1 MARPHY
7 VPAMKTNSLIAMIL
21 AAFVLALFAAG
32 CATKPKADWNARV
45 GNYTY
50 DQAVVELGP
59 PDRQS
64 TLSDG
69 RKVAEWVT
77 GRTGGS
83 GMSIGFGSFGSH
95 TGVGVSQSIGSGGY
109 EKVLRLTFDT
119 EGKLTEWKRN

>member
-1 MARPHY
+1 
-7 VPAMKTNSLIAMIL
+7 MKTNSLLTGMLVALM
-21 AAFVLALFAAG
+21 FALFATG
-32 CATKPKADWNARV
+32 CATKPKTDWNARV

-77 GRTGGS
+77 GHSGGS
-83 GMSIGFGSFGSH
+83 GLSLGFGSFTGH

-109 EKVLRLTFDT
+109 EKVMRLTFDT
-119 EGKLTEWKRN
+119 AGKLTEWKRN

>member
-1 MARPHY
+1 MF
-7 VPAMKTNSLIAMIL
+7 L
-21 AAFVLALFAAG
+21 AAFVLALCATG

-45 GNYTY
+45 GNYNF

-59 PDRQS
+59 PERQS

-77 GRTGGS
+77 GHSGGS
-83 GMSIGFGSFGSH
+83 GLSLGFGGYGSH

-109 EKVLRLTFDT
+109 EKILRLTFDT
-119 EGKLTEWKRN
+119 DGKLTEWKRN

>member
-1 MARPHY
+1 
-7 VPAMKTNSLIAMIL
+7 MKTNSLIATFL
-21 AAFVLALFAAG
+21 TAFVLALFAPG
-32 CATKPKADWNARV
+32 CATKPKTDWNARV

-50 DQAVVELGP
+50 DQAVVEMGP

-77 GRTGGS
+77 GYTGGS
-83 GMSIGFGSFGSH
+83 GVSFGVGSFSRN
-95 TGVGVSQSIGSGGY
+95 TGVGVSQSVGSGGH
-109 EKVLRLTFDT
+109 EKVLRLTFDS